1 MTPSRILTS
10 LLPGLCSSC
19 QSWCELSRWLF
30 LRRHTAI
37 PVFCH
42 FTNTSK
48 SRSPFWGVARGRANR
63 SGRRILSIVWPL
75 NWKTLSLVER
85 GGSWEIRHHHVSI
98 PEAFQFWHAL
108 HAMFTAGVCVVWE
121 NRVASC
127 GDEFHMWGV
136 ETCGP
141 FYGACSHLYFQLIAA
156 G

>member
-37 PVFCH
+37 FVFCH

-63 SGRRILSIVWPL
+63 SGRRILSIVDLWTERHCRL
-75 NWKTLSLVER
+75 LSAVVAGKSDTTML
-85 GGSWEIRHHHVSI
+85 
-98 PEAFQFWHAL
+98 AFQFWHAL